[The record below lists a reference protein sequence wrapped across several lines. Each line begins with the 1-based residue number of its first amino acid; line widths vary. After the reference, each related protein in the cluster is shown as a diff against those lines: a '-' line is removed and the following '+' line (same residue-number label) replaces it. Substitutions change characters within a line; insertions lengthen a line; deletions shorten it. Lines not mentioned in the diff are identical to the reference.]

1 MEENERN
8 EKQKQNKEEE
18 EGEEERKEERKRFQ
32 IVVFGSFVRLVCVS
46 FFMKN

>member
-18 EGEEERKEERKRFQ
+18 EGEEERKDDFRLWFLVRSLDQ
-32 IVVFGSFVRLVCVS
+32 YVFLSL
-46 FFMKN
+46 